1 LPPGLCVQVIDGL
14 ISVGNKGGAQG
25 FAPGQFGFTP
35 SPTQPSVVVP
45 KNSAIA
51 FTLPPSFGL
60 PATNLASGGPSR
72 PGGVDREVR

>member
-35 SPTQPSVVVP
+35 SP
-45 KNSAIA
+45 
-51 FTLPPSFGL
+51 SFGL